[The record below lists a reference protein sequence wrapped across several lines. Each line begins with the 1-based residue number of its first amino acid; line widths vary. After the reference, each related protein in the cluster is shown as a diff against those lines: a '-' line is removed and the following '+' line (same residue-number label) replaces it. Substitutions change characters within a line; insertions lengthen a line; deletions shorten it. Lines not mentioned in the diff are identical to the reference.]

1 MMSAAGPEKS
11 INVGV
16 PPEAWEQFKDW
27 CDDRDR
33 KTGKTLGRVLMWFLR
48 QEREAWDVITD
59 EPSERMR
66 PLYARVLRKIA
77 DELESEPPAI
87 VDMIEKGNPG
97 SNSKRPAA
105 RPRSASSTPAR

>member
-1 MMSAAGPEKS
+1 MSAAGPEKS

-27 CDDRDR
+27 CDERDR

-48 QEREAWDVITD
+48 QDREAWDVITD

-66 PLYARVLRKIA
+66 PLYAKVLRQIA
-77 DELESEPPAI
+77 DQTEAGKSGGP

-97 SNSKRPAA
+97 SNSKRSSA